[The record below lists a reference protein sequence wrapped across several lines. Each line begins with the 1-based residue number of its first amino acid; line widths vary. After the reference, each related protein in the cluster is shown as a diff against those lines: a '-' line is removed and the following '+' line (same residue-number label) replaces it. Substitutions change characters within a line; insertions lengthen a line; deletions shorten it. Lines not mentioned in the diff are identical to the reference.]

1 MRSSIEIKIGI
12 VGSVER
18 LRLVKEVLRDFPNIS
33 PFFLE
38 EDSNSIDHDKL
49 EVLSEQVE
57 SILFTDYYTC
67 QDYRTN
73 QKNQVSVRYIPVT
86 TSGLYAVLFKNR
98 DALSMANLSID
109 TVSTHQSMSIIE
121 DLRNLHVNI
130 LAAPKGLT
138 QKEAILNFHIDNY
151 KKSKAIIFTAIPL
164 LKSQLD
170 ALNIPSE
177 LIPLTQLDIVNAL
190 ERTLLSTQ
198 TRLDN
203 ESQTIIGIV
212 KPDALLDGK
221 QSQKLR
227 RIITNYVDSIDGY
240 SVSLENDAYTFV
252 STRGVFERESR
263 GYKFLPLLHEGK
275 SALGIGLSMGV
286 GFGYTALSAGKH
298 AQLAFTQSSEAGGNV
313 CYIVREDQS
322 VFGPVASTASHAY
335 DRYQITITNPDL
347 LEQAEKM
354 GMSASYMNKIMS
366 RVARYNQLEYTA
378 NDLADILDVTLRSAN
393 RILLKWIDAGL
404 VSIIGEEKPTRH
416 GRPRRVYRL
425 NFIKNFEES

>member
-322 VFGPVASTASHAY
+322 VFGPVASTESHAY